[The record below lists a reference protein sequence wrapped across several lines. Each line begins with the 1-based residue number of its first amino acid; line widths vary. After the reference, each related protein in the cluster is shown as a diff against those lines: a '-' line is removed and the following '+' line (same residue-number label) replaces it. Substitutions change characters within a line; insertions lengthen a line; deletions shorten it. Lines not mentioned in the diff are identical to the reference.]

1 METLLEHIEEV
12 WGGHDDFSSRGFE
25 YVAFL
30 IESDIEDMREED
42 FDKEETAEELCDIV
56 INALRALSELTE
68 DDPAGQIHARLDNR
82 MACQTE
88 ELIEKNGALYDSQ
101 AEKTA

>member
-1 METLLEHIEEV
+1 MDSLLEHIEDV

-30 IESDIEDMREED
+30 IESDIEDMREDGFDED
-42 FDKEETAEELCDIV
+42 ETAEELCDIV
-56 INALRALSELTE
+56 INALRALSELTD
-68 DDPAGQIHARLDNR
+68 DDPAEQLHARLDDR
-82 MACQTE
+82 MAGQTE
-88 ELIEKNGALYDSQ
+88 ALIETYGALYDSQ